1 MSNLENIDSEGEEK
15 KLPSKSEMKF
25 GICIECIAKKF
36 IFS

>member
-1 MSNLENIDSEGEEK
+1 MSNLENIKPVGEEK